1 MGLGSRA
8 SAPWGYTEKS
18 ETFLSITAVGT
29 RSDLLE
35 PGRNSAS
42 CSLEVLQGHSK
53 QPEGSQRGLQC
64 SGVLGVLAGVVR
76 EGTRC
81 QQRSW
86 LWLWAEQV
94 PRTAP
99 RGCLAHRVS
108 QSLPT
113 VLASGTCGA
122 ALGLAENV
130 GEKAKQNPLGFV
142 SEGKIESVQFLER
155 DWSKP
160 LWKHVVHSSQPQT
173 QKGSF
178 APQHVLK

>member
-1 MGLGSRA
+1 MALGRAGAQNSSQGL
-8 SAPWGYTEKS
+8 P
-18 ETFLSITAVGT
+18 GT
-29 RSDLLE
+29 
-35 PGRNSAS
+35 
-42 CSLEVLQGHSK
+42 
-53 QPEGSQRGLQC
+53 
-64 SGVLGVLAGVVR
+64 
-76 EGTRC
+76 
-81 QQRSW
+81 
-86 LWLWAEQV
+86 
-94 PRTAP
+94 
-99 RGCLAHRVS
+99 HRVS

-113 VLASGTCGA
+113 VLASGTSGA

-142 SEGKIESVQFLER
+142 SEGKIESVQFLEG